1 MMKNKLKTFAT
12 ILAVTSLTACSS
24 MNSTYKIKSEKGNVV
39 DKVPA
44 WYMANINDTKACDLD
59 TNLIGQ
65 VTKKGADKQCIYGVA
80 TAVSPDLQ
88 LSIEK
93 AKMMAKSE
101 LADII
106 KGEMNKESKQFITE
120 LGKTET
126 KTIVTEVESAIVNS
140 ITSTTVRGYEIF
152 AQDVTLTKN
161 GYYRTWIG
169 MRLPLGKFNKMYNY
183 TIEQAVDAYNLN
195 DASKKAWNNLKKSD
209 DDTNLQ

>member
-1 MMKNKLKTFAT
+1 MMKNKLKMLGAV
-12 ILAVTSLTACSS
+12 LAIASLSACSS
-24 MNSTYKIKSEKGNVV
+24 MNGTYKIKSEKGNVV

-44 WYMANINDTKACDLD
+44 WYMADINESKACDLK
-59 TNLIGQ
+59 LLS
-65 VTKKGADKQCIYGVA
+65 KKDNDKQCIYGVA

-106 KGEMNKESKQFITE
+106 KGEMNKESKQFIKE

-126 KTIVTEVESAIVNS
+126 KTVVTEVETIVVNIIS
-140 ITSTTVRGYEIF
+140 DTPVRGYEIF

-161 GYYRTWIG
+161 LLFDQPTSSTLTPVRFELYAAIKDISGTNPLCD
-169 MRLPLGKFNKMYNY
+169 LPFLR
-183 TIEQAVDAYNLN
+183 
-195 DASKKAWNNLKKSD
+195 SR
-209 DDTNLQ
+209 

>member
-1 MMKNKLKTFAT
+1 MKSKLKVLGAV
-12 ILAVTSLTACSS
+12 LAIASLSACSS

-39 DKVPA
+39 DKVPS
-44 WYMANINDTKACDLD
+44 WYMADINETKACDLK
-59 TNLIGQ
+59 LLS
-65 VTKKGADKQCIYGVA
+65 KKDNDKQCIYGVA

-106 KGEMNKESKQFITE
+106 KGEMNKESKQFIKE

-126 KTIVTEVESAIVNS
+126 KTVVTEVETVLVNIIS
-140 ITSTTVRGYEIF
+140 ETPVRGYEIF

-161 GYYRTWIG
+161 GYYRVWIG
-169 MRLPLGKFNKMYNY
+169 LRLPMGEYNKMYNF
-183 TIEQAVDAYNLN
+183 TIAEAVDAYNVK
-195 DASKKAWNNLKKSD
+195 SKAKIAFEKLENESNEDGNN
-209 DDTNLQ
+209 NIQ

>member
-1 MMKNKLKTFAT
+1 MMKNKLKVLGAV
-12 ILAVTSLTACSS
+12 LAIASLSACSS

-39 DKVPA
+39 DKVPS
-44 WYMANINDTKACDLD
+44 WYMADINETKACDLK
-59 TNLIGQ
+59 LLS
-65 VTKKGADKQCIYGVA
+65 KKDNDKQCIYGVA

-106 KGEMNKESKQFITE
+106 KGEMNKESKQFIKE

-126 KTIVTEVESAIVNS
+126 KTVVTEVETIIVNI
-140 ITSTTVRGYEIF
+140 ITDTPVRGYEIF

-169 MRLPLGKFNKMYNY
+169 MRLPLGEYNKMYNY
-183 TIEQAVDAYNLN
+183 TIEQAVDAYNVKENADIAFKKVLENSN
-195 DASKKAWNNLKKSD
+195 DNND
-209 DDTNLQ
+209 IQQN

>member
-1 MMKNKLKTFAT
+1 MMKNKVMRLGALVA
-12 ILAVTSLTACSS
+12 IVGLSACSS
-24 MNSTYKIKSEKGNVV
+24 MNSTYKMKSEKGNVV

-44 WYMANINDTKACDLD
+44 WYMADINESKACD
-59 TNLIGQ
+59 TSMW
-65 VTKKGADKQCIYGVA
+65 TKEDNDKMCIYGVA

-126 KTIVTEVESAIVNS
+126 KTVVSEVESALVNK
-140 ITSTTVRGYEIF
+140 IENTPVRGYEIF
-152 AQDVTLTKN
+152 AQDVTITKN

-169 MRLPLGKFNKMYNY
+169 LRLPLGKYNKMYNF

-195 DASKKAWNNLKKSD
+195 GESKKAWDKLKKNND
-209 DDTNLQ
+209 DNNIQ

>member
-1 MMKNKLKTFAT
+1 MKNKVMRLGALVA
-12 ILAVTSLTACSS
+12 IVGLSACSS
-24 MNSTYKIKSEKGNVV
+24 MNSTYKMKSEKGNVV

-44 WYMANINDTKACDLD
+44 WYMADINESKACD
-59 TNLIGQ
+59 TSMW
-65 VTKKGADKQCIYGVA
+65 TKEDNDKMCIYGVA

-126 KTIVTEVESAIVNS
+126 KTVVSEVESALVNK
-140 ITSTTVRGYEIF
+140 IENTPVRGYEIF
-152 AQDVTLTKN
+152 AQDVTITKN

-169 MRLPLGKFNKMYNY
+169 LRLPLGKYNKMYNF

-195 DASKKAWNNLKKSD
+195 DESKKAWDKLKKNND
-209 DDTNLQ
+209 DNNIQ

>member
-1 MMKNKLKTFAT
+1 MLGAV
-12 ILAVTSLTACSS
+12 LAIASLSACSS
-24 MNSTYKIKSEKGNVV
+24 MNSTYKIKSEKGNIV
-39 DKVPA
+39 DKVPS
-44 WYMANINDTKACDLD
+44 WYMADINESKACDLKMFD
-59 TNLIGQ
+59 SKDN
-65 VTKKGADKQCIYGVA
+65 DKQCIFGVA

-106 KGEMNKESKQFITE
+106 KGEMNKESKQFIKE

-126 KTIVTEVESAIVNS
+126 KTVVTEVETVLVNIIS
-140 ITSTTVRGYEIF
+140 ETPVRGYEIF
-152 AQDVTLTKN
+152 AQDVTLTKS

-169 MRLPLGKFNKMYNY
+169 IRLPLGKFNKMYNY

-195 DASKKAWNNLKKSD
+195 EESIKAWDNLKKKD
-209 DDTNLQ
+209 DDNSL

>member
-1 MMKNKLKTFAT
+1 MNKVIKLGALVA
-12 ILAVTSLTACSS
+12 IVGLSACSS
-24 MNSTYKIKSEKGNVV
+24 MNSTYKIKSESGNVV
-39 DKVPA
+39 DKVPS
-44 WYMANINDTKACDLD
+44 WYMADINESKACD
-59 TNLIGQ
+59 TSMW
-65 VTKKGADKQCIYGVA
+65 TKEDNDKMCIYGVA

-106 KGEMNKESKQFITE
+106 KGEMNKESKQFIKE

-126 KTIVTEVESAIVNS
+126 KTVVTEVESIIVNT
-140 ITSTTVRGYEIF
+140 ITDTPVRGYEIF

-169 MRLPLGKFNKMYNY
+169 MRLPLGEYNKMFNY

-195 DASKKAWNNLKKSD
+195 DESQKAWDKLKKDKD
-209 DDTNLQ
+209 DNNSLQ

>member
-1 MMKNKLKTFAT
+1 MMKNKLKVLGAV
-12 ILAVTSLTACSS
+12 LAIASLSACSS
-24 MNSTYKIKSEKGNVV
+24 MNSTYKIKSEKGNIV
-39 DKVPA
+39 DKVPS
-44 WYMANINDTKACDLD
+44 WYMADINETKACDLK
-59 TNLIGQ
+59 LLS
-65 VTKKGADKQCIYGVA
+65 KKDNDKQCIYGVA

-106 KGEMNKESKQFITE
+106 KGEMNKESKQFIKE

-126 KTIVTEVESAIVNS
+126 KTVVTEVETVLVNIIS
-140 ITSTTVRGYEIF
+140 ETPVRGYEIF

-169 MRLPLGKFNKMYNY
+169 IRLPLGKFNKMYNY
-183 TIEQAVDAYNLN
+183 TIEQAVEAYNLN
-195 DASKKAWNNLKKSD
+195 EESIKAWDNLKKKD
-209 DDTNLQ
+209 DDNSL